1 MVPERATGI
10 LFRESKRG
18 VGFDEN
24 CGRRQIEASI
34 NRTVIRAEDRKRRY
48 VYFGVRRDTLS
59 DVVRRKG
66 LGIILRSGKE
76 KEGKKVMTPGVEDQQ
91 GGSFLD
97 EFLKIHGSFRNPIT
111 FFSP

>member
-1 MVPERATGI
+1 MVPERATGV

-18 VGFDEN
+18 VGSDEN

-34 NRTVIRAEDRKRRY
+34 NRTVIRVEDRKRRY

-76 KEGKKVMTPGVEDQQ
+76 KEGEKVMTPGVEDQQ
-91 GGSFLD
+91 GSSFLD
-97 EFLKIHGSFRNPIT
+97 EFFKILWSFRNPIT
-111 FFSP
+111 FFSR